1 MKLPTTTLTSILAL
15 ILALSL
21 PIRADDAG
29 PWRVLYT
36 GHSFAGAAPAWL
48 GALAKQGG
56 VAGYENLGRQ
66 SLGGSRVI
74 DHWKLADDKNLAKR
88 ILATGTVD
96 VLVLAPNM
104 QMPDEGIDHFVTL
117 ARQHRPTVQV
127 AVQASWMTWDGLGR
141 NGITNAGR
149 DTRPVSE
156 IRERT
161 TRHLDEVRAQLR
173 GINARL
179 GADVC
184 RLIPTGAAVVRLRER
199 MAAGEFPGF
208 DRPSQ
213 LFSDDIGHA
222 GLAVQHLNAY
232 LHYAVIFGRDPRALA
247 GIGWPAREPEPVP
260 GFRKVLLEI
269 AWESALAEPL
279 SGVKAT
285 P

>member
-1 MKLPTTTLTSILAL
+1 MKIRFTTLVAAL
-15 ILALSL
+15 VLTIDLSL
-21 PIRADDAG
+21 PVRAEDAG
-29 PWRVLYT
+29 PWRVFYT

-48 GALAKQGG
+48 GSLAQQGG

-74 DHWKLADDKNLAKR
+74 DHWNLADEKNIAKKT
-88 ILATGTVD
+88 LATGTVD

-104 QMPDEGIDHFVTL
+104 HMPDEGIDRFVDL
-117 ARQHRPTVQV
+117 ARQHHPAVRI

-161 TRHLDEVRAQLR
+161 MKHLDEVRAQLR
-173 GINARL
+173 AINARV
-179 GADVC
+179 GADIC
-184 RLIPTGAAVVRLRER
+184 HLIPTGAAVVRLRER
-199 MAAGEFPGF
+199 IAAGELPGY
-208 DRPSQ
+208 DRPSL
-213 LFSDDIGHA
+213 LFHDDIGHA

-232 LHYAVIFGRDPRALA
+232 LHYAVIFRRDPRTLA
-247 GIGWPAREPEPVP
+247 GIGWPVREPEPVP
-260 GFRKVLLEI
+260 GFRKILLEI

-279 SGVKAT
+279 SGVTDAL
-285 P
+285 